1 MAMWGAV
8 MAQASDSTSVD
19 LRRAYRHDVH
29 KLRGRQHGS
38 GCDALFDISVND
50 SVPRQADRDAALL
63 SRPSWGTRTD
73 GCESRDAGP
82 AVAAHGAV
90 RADDAVPVQD
100 AAIRPLIDGSPDE
113 LHAAWL
119 TSEAAAVVNES
130 VYLPYSSLKYHVL
143 LVAALL
149 DAYRAGHAFDD
160 LYVVVEPVSESPP
173 RNADQKVRQQAALD
187 ADAVDP
193 HRTILW
199 TEAMTMRLSA
209 SPDGPAAWLGSAPA
223 ESFADVWN
231 RMSGRPWAMKRSGG
245 DTSTHNSAES
255 GRGRQRYSISR
266 MLSRRIRAI
275 PWR

>member
-1 MAMWGAV
+1 

-63 SRPSWGTRTD
+63 SRP
-73 GCESRDAGP
+73 AGEPEQTVANHATP
-82 AVAAHGAV
+82 ARLSLLTGAV

-231 RMSGRPWAMKRSGG
+231 RMSGSPLGHEAQWWRHVDA
-245 DTSTHNSAES
+245 
-255 GRGRQRYSISR
+255 Q
-266 MLSRRIRAI
+266 LRRIRSWSTALQYI
-275 PWR
+275 EDAVAEDTRDTVEVTE